1 MINFLD
7 FEGGRESEA
16 SERDDERDITV
27 RKSGNF
33 PSPISSFENI
43 FKKRKLRKF
52 LNYELKFKISKHTKS
67 SHLIFRSM
75 NFKFVT
81 FSREI

>member
-33 PSPISSFENI
+33 PSPISSFKNILKQENKDN
-43 FKKRKLRKF
+43 F
-52 LNYELKFKISKHTKS
+52 FKI
-67 SHLIFRSM
+67 
-75 NFKFVT
+75 
-81 FSREI
+81 